1 MIQIQVVFE
10 SRFNR
15 ADLFGWVSKL
25 PDFSS
30 RTLTVFQDEEMTQAT
45 TVRTKQ
51 VTHFNTLNLKVIN
64 NDYRT

>member
-15 ADLFGWVSKL
+15 SDLFGWVSKL

-30 RTLTVFQDEEMTQAT
+30 KTLTVFQDEEGTQAT

-51 VTHFNTLNLKVIN
+51 VSHFNTINLMKVLNK
-64 NDYRT
+64 